1 MKCTWKDWKGGG
13 LTSWHGISHRDGTDW
28 GISSMKDLGHG
39 TVEASPLCCCE
50 CSPDTGTPI
59 LVWMWNPGQPL
70 VLCHSWDGG
79 ACQSQSHLLVICTM
93 EIILGELN
101 PPKVSACPFEGRS
114 AIDPSSLEIWGRK
127 EHPGVQS
134 HRTDSQ
140 WEKYLLQALLRARN
154 SSDSIFSC
162 QSSVSWLHFHSMT
175 WQSSDTVFCC
185 LAQFAKS
192 KYMGIKQ
199 ILWAWHQ
206 RTPRK
211 S

>member
-59 LVWMWNPGQPL
+59 LMWMWNPGQPL

-101 PPKVSACPFEGRS
+101 PHKVSACPFEGRS
-114 AIDPSSLEIWGRK
+114 AVDPSSLEIWGRK
-127 EHPGVQS
+127 NHPGVQS
-134 HRTDSQ
+134 HRTGLSMGKIPVTGFTESKELEWFHLFLPKFSFLASLPLHDLA
-140 WEKYLLQALLRARN
+140 ELRHCVLLPCTICKVKIYGN
-154 SSDSIFSC
+154 
-162 QSSVSWLHFHSMT
+162 
-175 WQSSDTVFCC
+175 
-185 LAQFAKS
+185 
-192 KYMGIKQ
+192 
-199 ILWAWHQ
+199 
-206 RTPRK
+206 
-211 S
+211 